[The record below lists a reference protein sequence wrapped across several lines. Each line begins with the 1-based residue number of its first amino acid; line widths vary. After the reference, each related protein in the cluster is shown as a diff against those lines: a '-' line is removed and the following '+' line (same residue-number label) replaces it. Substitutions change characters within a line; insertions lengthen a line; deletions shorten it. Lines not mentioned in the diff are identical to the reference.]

1 MINVAIVGASGLVGQ
16 KIIEILIEEKLMDK
30 INLTLFVSEKSAGQ
44 TVKICGSEF
53 EYVLLTKTEA
63 NKKQDVVFFSAGDEI
78 SKTWAKKFLKNGAF
92 VIDNTNAFRRDKN
105 VPLIVPEIN
114 KNEIKNARLIA
125 NPNCSTIQM
134 VVVLDVLK
142 KLSKI
147 NRVVVSTYQSVSG
160 AGKEALNDLENKTKN
175 KIVEGINNNVIPK
188 IGEIDSTG
196 FSVEENKI
204 MFETNKILNDNIEV
218 IATAVRV
225 PVPFCHAESVF
236 VEFERSVNIKEIKQA
251 LRAEHIKFSD
261 NGIFLPSECVG
272 SNLTYVCRLRSCS
285 PNSVAFFVVAD
296 NLRRGASYN
305 AVKIFEHIIYS
316 KLQNKL

>member
-16 KIIEILIEEKLMDK
+16 KIIEILFEENLMDK

-44 TVKICGSEF
+44 KITVCGREFKPVKLTQSE
-53 EYVLLTKTEA
+53 L
-63 NKKQDVVFFSAGDEI
+63 NKKQDAVFFSAGDEI
-78 SKTWAKKFLKNGAF
+78 SKIWAEKFIKNGAI

-114 KNEIKNARLIA
+114 IKEIKNARLIA

-160 AGKEALNDLENKTKN
+160 AGKEALNDLKNHTKN
-175 KIVEGINNNVIPK
+175 KITEGIEDNAIAK
-188 IGEIDSTG
+188 IGEIGDNG

-236 VEFERSVNIKEIKQA
+236 VEFDEKVNLKQIKKA

-261 NGIFLPSECVG
+261 NSIFLPSECVG

-285 PNSVAFFVVAD
+285 PNSIAFFVVAD